1 MKNPEGEAFERLKK
15 NKLIDNNLNSTA
27 QGISTPACL
36 EGKKINSRLLNE
48 DILQGYAESSRSYRC
63 RS

>member
-15 NKLIDNNLNSTA
+15 NKLIDDLNITA

-36 EGKKINSRLLNE
+36 EGTKIYSRLLNE
-48 DILQGYAESSRSYRC
+48 DILQGHAESSRSYRC